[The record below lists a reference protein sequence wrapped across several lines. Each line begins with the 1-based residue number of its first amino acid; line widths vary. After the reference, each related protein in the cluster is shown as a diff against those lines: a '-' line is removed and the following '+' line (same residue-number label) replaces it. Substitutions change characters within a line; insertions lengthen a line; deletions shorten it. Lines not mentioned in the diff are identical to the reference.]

1 VFYILY
7 EAPESS
13 RCGVLP
19 LERADTVINELIDD
33 PPSGFACMPAA
44 ILSLAFQT
52 GALALLSARPAH
64 IDYAIH
70 HGGLS
75 ILSMKV

>member
-1 VFYILY
+1 M
-7 EAPESS
+7 
-13 RCGVLP
+13 LP
-19 LERADTVINELIDD
+19 LKGADTVINEFIDD
-33 PPSGFACMPAA
+33 PPPGFACMSAT

-64 IDYAIH
+64 IDNAIH
-70 HGGLS
+70 HGGIS